1 MELKQIWDVL
11 ANIMDAPLVW
21 ISVVTLLIVAVL
33 WAVTRVMKSD
43 GQRESKALW
52 IIVLVFVPV
61 LGLLA
66 WAVAGP
72 KAKTAGSDPLQ
83 PRN

>member
-21 ISVVTLLIVAVL
+21 ISIVALLIIAVL

-43 GQRESKALW
+43 GKRESKALW
-52 IIVLVFVPV
+52 IIVLVFIPV

-66 WAVAGP
+66 WLVAGP
-72 KAKTAGSDPLQ
+72 KAKTIGSDPFRQ
-83 PRN
+83 RN

>member
-11 ANIMDAPLVW
+11 ANIMDAPLAW
-21 ISVVTLLIVAVL
+21 ISIVTLLIVAVL

-83 PRN
+83 QRN